1 MAQSNLNQKRNVSN
15 YSHSDLVMGVAGC
28 MHWFDKSQLIRWFEG
43 REAKR
48 HRRIE
53 KILRR
58 LSVGKRL
65 RAVKYGNKLVYAL
78 PRKTR
83 KKRELENM
91 SKIAHGL
98 ICSEALVRFFR
109 SKMEVEII
117 PERWFRG
124 LGCVAEWGLKYE
136 NGSML
141 LFEYCSKSNFLYHEN
156 MNGKVNA
163 YLRNIEKI
171 EEYFEATAVVLFVI
185 DADRE
190 TVRRFAESVD
200 ADCFFFCDLSTFLK
214 VPLGRQLQT

>member
-1 MAQSNLNQKRNVSN
+1 
-15 YSHSDLVMGVAGC
+15 MGVASC
-28 MHWFDKSQLIRWFEG
+28 FHWFDKSQLVRWFEG

-65 RAVKYGNKLVYAL
+65 RTVKYGNKLVYAL

-83 KKRELENM
+83 KKSELENM

-98 ICSEALVRFFR
+98 MCSEALVRFFR

-124 LGCVAEWGLKYE
+124 LGCVPEWGLRYS
-136 NGSML
+136 NGSLL

-156 MNGKVNA
+156 MNGKINA
-163 YLRNIEKI
+163 YLQHIEGI
-171 EEYFEATAVVLFVI
+171 EEHFETTAVVLFVI
-185 DADRE
+185 DAPRD
-190 TVRRFAESVD
+190 TVRRFAKTVE
-200 ADCFFFCDLSTFLK
+200 AGQYFFFCNLSDFLR
-214 VPLGRQLQT
+214 VPLGKQLQSPIYIWTDGKEWPLSD